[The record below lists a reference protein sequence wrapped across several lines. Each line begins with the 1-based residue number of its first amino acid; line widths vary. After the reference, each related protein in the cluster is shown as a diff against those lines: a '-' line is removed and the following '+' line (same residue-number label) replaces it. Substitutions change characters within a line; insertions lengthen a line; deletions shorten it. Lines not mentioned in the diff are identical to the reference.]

1 MKRILRSFFLLLLV
15 IAWSSNALAVTS
27 PYSYTFGKAKNAD
40 FTSKNQTK
48 KLGGIDWTLASDAKN
63 IITSANSS
71 GQQIGSNKYPVKNAT
86 ISTTAIP
93 GTIKSITVIAKAASN
108 DAKMSLSVLVN
119 NVQYGNKI
127 DLSRDESNYEFKNN
141 NNLQSGKIEIKFINS
156 ASKGGFYI
164 KNITVTFEE
173 GTSATATTVSF
184 PKESL
189 NLIDGEEAAQGQEAV
204 VKTGDKTLTG
214 ATVTYSFE
222 SADGIFEE
230 TTTDGLFSLKAGT
243 YGTGKVTATFAG
255 GEIDGVTY
263 AKSSASYTVNYS
275 AAKTP
280 ALTFSAANVTVKQG
294 EESSFVKPTITFT
307 DERGD
312 DITAAADIIYI
323 ASPETVV
330 KLDNEGN
337 VTQWLAPGVATIT
350 ATTEYGKN
358 YYDASYTLTYEKV
371 KLATTLTL
379 DEGLKTTGEIGE
391 TLDCP
396 AWTLKAGENVLSGKT
411 VVMTSDN
418 KDVVKV
424 DGNRLKLVAAGSANI
439 ILSFKG
445 DDDYQSSKTSY
456 KLTVVDPNAAEVTF
470 DFSKPAA
477 YGDYEAPSTNGS
489 ATYLEEGNTLTSGV
503 ITITNVQNG
512 WTIRTDGSKGT
523 NKSRFH
529 MYRGTIQFRVYDN
542 AVLTLS
548 AADGYVI
555 TGFVY
560 NSAKGENLTASTGS
574 YDNVNKKWTG
584 TAKSIELA
592 INDAFQFENMTVTY
606 SKLPSIDLDES
617 QNNAETISGNADKTV
632 NVKLTRTLKADVWN
646 TFCVPF
652 DVTVEGSPLEGAT
665 IKQIASV
672 TEKDDGAVINFE
684 NAPATLE
691 AGKAYLVRTA
701 TAIVNPT
708 FNGVTV
714 KNVDPTNCS
723 GNEKYQ
729 LIGIYS
735 PLNIDASRYGKVF
748 GINNQDKLA
757 KVKENTSIKGMRAY
771 FLLANSATA
780 AKLNFGGELTGIDA
794 VDNGEAVMTGKVYNL
809 NGQYVGNSLEGLK
822 KGVYVVN
829 GKKVLK

>member
-1 MKRILRSFFLLLLV
+1 MV
-15 IAWSSNALAVTS
+15 
-27 PYSYTFGKAKNAD
+27 KA
-40 FTSKNQTK
+40 
-48 KLGGIDWTLASDAKN
+48 
-63 IITSANSS
+63 
-71 GQQIGSNKYPVKNAT
+71 
-86 ISTTAIP
+86 
-93 GTIKSITVIAKAASN
+93 
-108 DAKMSLSVLVN
+108 
-119 NVQYGNKI
+119 
-127 DLSRDESNYEFKNN
+127 
-141 NNLQSGKIEIKFINS
+141 
-156 ASKGGFYI
+156 
-164 KNITVTFEE
+164 
-173 GTSATATTVSF
+173 
-184 PKESL
+184 
-189 NLIDGEEAAQGQEAV
+189 GE
-204 VKTGDKTLTG
+204 KTLTG

-222 SADGIFEE
+222 SADGIFNE
-230 TTTDGLFSLKAGT
+230 TLASDGLFSLKAGT

-263 AKSSASYTVNYS
+263 AKSSDSYIVNYS

-280 ALTFSAANVTVKQG
+280 ALTFSVANVTVKQG

-312 DITAAADIIYI
+312 DVTAAADIIYN

-424 DGNRLKLVAAGSANI
+424 DGNQLKLVAAGSANI
-439 ILSFKG
+439 TLSFNS
-445 DDDYQSSKTSY
+445 DDDYQSSNVSY
-456 KLTVVDPNAAEVTF
+456 KLTVVDPNALEVTF
-470 DFSKPAA
+470 DFSKPSK
-477 YGDYEAPSTNGS
+477 YGDYEAPAENGNATN
-489 ATYLEEGNTLTSGV
+489 LEEGNTLTSGV
-503 ITITNVQNG
+503 VTITNVQNG
-512 WTIRTDGSKGT
+512 WKINNKGVKST

-529 MYRGTIQFRVYDN
+529 MYQGTIQFRTYEN

-548 AADGYVI
+548 VADGYVI

-560 NSAKGENLTASTGS
+560 NSAKGENLTVSTGS
-574 YDNVNKKWTG
+574 YDKNNKKWTG

-606 SKLPSIDLDES
+606 SKVSSIDLDES
-617 QNNAETISGNADKTV
+617 QDNAETISGNADKTV
-632 NVKLTRTLKADVWN
+632 NVNLTRTLKADVWN

-652 DVTVEGSPLEGAT
+652 DVTVAGSPLEGAT

-714 KNVDPTNCS
+714 KNVVPANCS
-723 GNEKYQ
+723 GNENYQ

-735 PLNIDASRYGKVF
+735 PLKIEASLYGKVF

-794 VDNGEAVMTGKVYNL
+794 VDNGEAVMTDKVYNL

>member
-1 MKRILRSFFLLLLV
+1 MKRILRSFLTLLMLVVWASGFAQEVTLDFTNSKTWNLPVGNKNSVKTQKTYSNGTYSITINALGGHYLVGSENNYSLLLGKKDATLTLPAFDFDV
-15 IAWSSNALAVTS
+15 EKIVLKKTTQTGSSKTTQNIYVGSKAVST
-27 PYSYTFGKAKNAD
+27 
-40 FTSKNQTK
+40 QT
-48 KLGGIDWTLASDAKN
+48 
-63 IITSANSS
+63 TSANKDQTYKIQAGYQAAGNIYVLKVTNDNNTQFSK
-71 GQQIGSNKYPVKNAT
+71 IEIY
-86 ISTTAIP
+86 
-93 GTIKSITVIAKAASN
+93 KAAS
-108 DAKMSLSVLVN
+108 S
-119 NVQYGNKI
+119 
-127 DLSRDESNYEFKNN
+127 E
-141 NNLQSGKIEIKFINS
+141 
-156 ASKGGFYI
+156 
-164 KNITVTFEE
+164 
-173 GTSATATTVSF
+173 TATTVSF

-189 NLIDGEEAAQGQEAV
+189 NLIDGDENATHGQLAT
-204 VKTGDKTLTG
+204 VKAGEKTLTG

-222 SADGIFEE
+222 SADGIFKE
-230 TTTDGLFSLKAGT
+230 TITDGLFSLKTGT

-280 ALTFSAANVTVKQG
+280 ALTFSATNVTVKQG
-294 EESSFVKPTITFT
+294 EESSFVKPTIKFT

-312 DITAAADIIYI
+312 DVTAAADIIYN

-330 KLDNEGN
+330 KLDDEGN

-350 ATTEYGKN
+350 AMTEYGNK

-371 KLATTLTL
+371 KLATILTL

-411 VVMTSDN
+411 VVLTSDS

-424 DGNRLKLVAAGSANI
+424 DGNQLKLVAAGSANI
-439 ILSFKG
+439 TLSFNG
-445 DDDYQSSKTSY
+445 DDDYQSSNVSY
-456 KLTVVDPNAAEVTF
+456 KLTVVDPNALVSTF
-470 DFSKPAA
+470 DFVKNT
-477 YGDYEAPSTNGS
+477 YGYGRTDKLNKGEIISNRTPITIVNTKNGS
-489 ATYLEEGNTLTSGV
+489 STSTTFRNNDLRNYKDAILTINAAKGYLITKITMTGNRFLQLSLNDNNGTWNKERQTGEWLGSSSSV
-503 ITITNVQNG
+503 SFTNLG
-512 WTIRTDGSKGT
+512 SDDG
-523 NKSRFH
+523 
-529 MYRGTIQFRVYDN
+529 N
-542 AVLTLS
+542 AVSYYTINIE
-548 AADGYVI
+548 YVA
-555 TGFVY
+555 V
-560 NSAKGENLTASTGS
+560 KP
-574 YDNVNKKWTG
+574 
-584 TAKSIELA
+584 
-592 INDAFQFENMTVTY
+592 VT
-606 SKLPSIDLDES
+606 LDES
-617 QNNAETISGNADKTV
+617 QNNTETISGNADKTV

-652 DVTVEGSPLEGAT
+652 DVIVADSPLKDAT

-672 TEKDDGAVINFE
+672 TEKDDGAVINFVD
-684 NAPATLE
+684 APATLE

-714 KNVDPTNCS
+714 KNVTPANCS
-723 GNEKYQ
+723 GNENYQ

-735 PLNIDASRYGKVF
+735 PLNIDASLYGKVF

-757 KVKENTSIKGMRAY
+757 KVKKDTSIKGMRAY

>member
-1 MKRILRSFFLLLLV
+1 MLVVWASGFAQEVTLDFTNATKDWGITTTPTTKATKFTNGTYTIEASNGFKQSGDGVLLGKSGATLTLPAFDFAV
-15 IAWSSNALAVTS
+15 EKIVVKKNTGNSQISQKVKQNIFVGSQAVSTQTTGADKDQTYEIKADYQKAGNIYTLKVTS
-27 PYSYTFGKAKNAD
+27 SQNTQF
-40 FTSKNQTK
+40 SK
-48 KLGGIDWTLASDAKN
+48 IE
-63 IITSANSS
+63 I
-71 GQQIGSNKYPVKNAT
+71 Y
-86 ISTTAIP
+86 
-93 GTIKSITVIAKAASN
+93 KAAS
-108 DAKMSLSVLVN
+108 SS
-119 NVQYGNKI
+119 
-127 DLSRDESNYEFKNN
+127 
-141 NNLQSGKIEIKFINS
+141 
-156 ASKGGFYI
+156 
-164 KNITVTFEE
+164 
-173 GTSATATTVSF
+173 TATTVSF
-184 PKESL
+184 KKESL
-189 NLIDGEEAAQGQEAV
+189 NLIDGEEGAHGQDAT
-204 VKTGDKTLTG
+204 VKAGEKTLTG

-222 SADGIFEE
+222 SADGIFKE
-230 TTTDGLFSLKAGT
+230 TLASEGLFSLNAGT

-255 GEIDGVTY
+255 GEIGGVTY

-294 EESSFVKPTITFT
+294 EESSFVKPTIKFT

-312 DITAAADIIYI
+312 DVTESAELTYSV
-323 ASPETVV
+323 SPEGVV
-330 KLDNEGN
+330 EIDKNSGDI
-337 VTQWLAPGVATIT
+337 TKWLAPGVATVKAHT
-350 ATTEYGKN
+350 DYG
-358 YYDASYTLTYEKV
+358 YDASYTLTYKKV

-411 VVMTSDN
+411 VALTSDN
-418 KDVVKV
+418 EDVVKV
-424 DGNRLKLVAAGSANI
+424 DGNQLKLVAAGSANI

-592 INDAFQFENMTVTY
+592 INDAFQFENMTVAY

-617 QNNAETISGNADKTV
+617 QDNAETISSNADKTV

-652 DVTVEGSPLEGAT
+652 DVTVAGSPLEGAT

-672 TEKDDGAVINFE
+672 TEKDDGAVINFKD
-684 NAPATLE
+684 APATLE

-723 GNEKYQ
+723 GNENYQ

-735 PLNIDASRYGKVF
+735 PLNIDASLYGKVF

-757 KVKENTSIKGMRAY
+757 KVKQDTSIKGMRAY
-771 FLLANSATA
+771 FLLANSVAA